1 MRKIIRT
8 VFCHCFVGGLFAKKN
23 NDQLRYLLRHS
34 TEAPKIIAKQ
44 TSGTCCQKVFCSY
57 TITPDLA
64 PKDFHLFRYLKR
76 SLGGKRFSDYEEKK
90 VAVNSWL
97 SDKAAEFFDEG
108 FQNLALSPPIDT
120 SVWNGATQEETE
132 LQWNGTGWSLATN
145 PDSIPSSDNNHV
157 RVWRPR
163 VERLNPAF
171 ALQQHTAP
179 IAGVMEPFF
188 NKTMFGLIR
197 QRCHKTLHTVTL
209 LRFSARSEHIW
220 NHLGVQVG
228 HPTSLNELDVN
239 MERNVSR
246 HQTELVCLN
255 A

>member
-108 FQNLALSPPIDT
+108 FQNLALRTPCGWSAASHDFSPSPNLTRRLAARRLFRILPCREGT
-120 SVWNGATQEETE
+120 IH
-132 LQWNGTGWSLATN
+132 LQISMPSLVLEPGPYGTAVSINNHHTGW
-145 PDSIPSSDNNHV
+145 
-157 RVWRPR
+157 
-163 VERLNPAF
+163 
-171 ALQQHTAP
+171 
-179 IAGVMEPFF
+179 G
-188 NKTMFGLIR
+188 
-197 QRCHKTLHTVTL
+197 
-209 LRFSARSEHIW
+209 
-220 NHLGVQVG
+220 QV
-228 HPTSLNELDVN
+228 
-239 MERNVSR
+239 
-246 HQTELVCLN
+246 
-255 A
+255 